1 MLKKSFID
9 PAKCGKHV
17 CVCLR
22 LFFLSAV
29 DDAVLQERKKE
40 NRFVWGKRN
49 VSSSVL
55 WGEMVVVGVRKRRGK
70 KRCLVCV
77 GGR

>member
-1 MLKKSFID
+1 MEEID
-9 PAKCGKHV
+9 AVSIFEINWAELSLACLGKNIFV
-17 CVCLR
+17 SIPQNVASMCVCLR

-29 DDAVLQERKKE
+29 DDAVLQERERE

-55 WGEMVVVGVRKRRGK
+55 
-70 KRCLVCV
+70 
-77 GGR
+77 